1 MAPSE
6 PKALEAREAA
16 GGERRDAR
24 LAEVVPR
31 QLELYETR
39 GQGAIETNLLPLL
52 VTVTMPRVGSY
63 DGPVRT
69 RLMPA
74 VLCLVVVSTDA
85 CRSPSRSGPDPVAKS
100 ASNDCGATRDSSI
113 DGASVAPTIQ
123 GTTVDRALAQALG
136 SALSGRI
143 VLVKDWPARP
153 GLSVALVHGEPDE
166 ITSGRDLD
174 AHVVLLRHAGAGVEV
189 VATTTFVP
197 EVDTDPAWHVR
208 SPELDLDFAR
218 YELREGDMAFGVRLG
233 LTVEF
238 PAGENDSRT
247 LYLFRPDGA
256 ELVEVLHTR
265 VQETD
270 EQRGPNELR
279 ESTRIVAVAPE
290 TTGGFHDLLVHAQW
304 TLGPLVTDD
313 PHPQQRKGH
322 SSQRWRWDGR
332 RYGSPSE

>member
-1 MAPSE
+1 
-6 PKALEAREAA
+6 
-16 GGERRDAR
+16 
-24 LAEVVPR
+24 
-31 QLELYETR
+31 
-39 GQGAIETNLLPLL
+39 
-52 VTVTMPRVGSY
+52 
-63 DGPVRT
+63 
-69 RLMPA
+69 MPA
-74 VLCLVVVSTDA
+74 VLGLVVVSTDA
-85 CRSPSRSGPDPVAKS
+85 CRGPSRLDPVAKS
-100 ASNDCGATRDSSI
+100 ASDDCGTTPDSSV
-113 DGASVAPTIQ
+113 DGRASPATMTQPTP
-123 GTTVDRALAQALG
+123 VNRALAQALG
-136 SALSGRI
+136 APRSGSI

-153 GLSVALVHGEPDE
+153 GFSVALVHSEPDE

-174 AHVVLLRHAGAGVEV
+174 AHVVLLRHVGRGVEV

-218 YELREGDMAFGVRLG
+218 YELRAGDIAFGVRLG

-247 LYLFRPDGA
+247 LYLFRPDGT

-290 TTGGFHDLLVHAQW
+290 MTGGFHDLLVHTQW
-304 TLGPLVTDD
+304 SSGPLVTDD
-313 PHPQQRKGH
+313 SHPQQLKGH

>member
-1 MAPSE
+1 M
-6 PKALEAREAA
+6 
-16 GGERRDAR
+16 
-24 LAEVVPR
+24 
-31 QLELYETR
+31 
-39 GQGAIETNLLPLL
+39 AIEPTNLLPLPL
-52 VTVTMPRVGSY
+52 PVTVTMAWAGLY

-69 RLMPA
+69 RLMPG

-85 CRSPSRSGPDPVAKS
+85 CRSPSRSGPDPVANS
-100 ASNDCGATRDSSI
+100 ASNDYGATPDSSV
-113 DGASVAPTIQ
+113 DARASPATTIE
-123 GTTVDRALAQALG
+123 GTTIDCALAQVLG
-136 SALSGRI
+136 APLSGRI

-153 GLSVALVHGEPDE
+153 GLSVALVHAEPDE

-174 AHVVLLRHAGAGVEV
+174 AHVVLLRHVGTGLEV